1 MSIDVIIPVYR
12 GIDQTRRCIESAL
25 QSIPA
30 GTAEVIV
37 VDDATP
43 EPPIAAYLDELAAA
57 ARITLLRNDAN
68 TGFVRSV
75 NRGMSLHED
84 RDVVLLNSDT
94 EVANDWLER
103 LRAAAYRQ
111 QDIATVTP
119 FSNNATICSYP
130 FWGWSGG
137 TPGTRGVSGLDQ
149 VFARANAGQAVDIP
163 TAVGFCMYIRRDA
176 LRALGLFDAE
186 RFGRGYGEENDFC
199 MRAIKSGWRNV
210 LAGDVFVYHEGSV
223 SFSAESEALMQA
235 ASAALLA
242 VHPDYSERVQAF
254 VDADPVQPL
263 RSSVDLARI
272 QLDSDEAHHVLRE
285 RHHELS
291 RFATQMRELQ
301 KSTAAREAH
310 IEELHQA
317 LAHATAIVKE
327 RNEAIAAYERG
338 SAAAREELGR
348 LNEEIVKL
356 REGLAYAESLAFAR
370 EKELAEM
377 RSRLLWRAYFFVRRR
392 ISKA

>member
-1 MSIDVIIPVYR
+1 MSLDVIIPVYR
-12 GIDQTRRCIESAL
+12 GVEQTRRCIDSAL
-25 QSIPA
+25 YSVSGGEAQI
-30 GTAEVIV
+30 IV

-43 EPPIAAYLDELAAA
+43 ERAIAVYLDELAAA
-57 ARITLLRNDAN
+57 GRITLLRNEAN
-68 TGFVRSV
+68 VGFVRSV
-75 NRGMSLHED
+75 NRGMALHED

-103 LRAAAYRQ
+103 LRAAAYRED
-111 QDIATVTP
+111 DIATVTP

-130 FWGWSGG
+130 FWGWPGG
-137 TPGTRGVSGLDQ
+137 VPGTLGIGGLDL
-149 VFARANAGQAVDIP
+149 VFARTNAARSVDIP

-199 MRAIKSGWRNV
+199 MRALKSGWRNV

-223 SFSAESEALMQA
+223 SFSEESDALMQTA
-235 ASAALLA
+235 AAALLA
-242 VHPDYSERVQAF
+242 VHPDYTERVQTF

-263 RSSVDLARI
+263 RGAVDLARI
-272 QLDSDEAHHVLRE
+272 QLGSDEAHHVLRE
-285 RHHELS
+285 RHEELT

-301 KSTAAREAH
+301 KSAAAREAH

-317 LAHATAIVKE
+317 LAHATEIVKE

-338 SAAAREELGR
+338 AAAAREQLDR
-348 LNEEIVKL
+348 LNEEITKL
-356 REGLAYAESLAFAR
+356 RDGLAYAESLAFQR
-370 EKELAEM
+370 EKELTMLRAHP
-377 RSRLLWRAYFFVRRR
+377 LWRAYFFVRRR
-392 ISKA
+392 IAKV